1 MYGWLRRHAPGNALG
16 AVLYWMGIAL
26 GTLFL
31 LFLLFYFVVD
41 PLLPAMF

>member
-1 MYGWLRRHAPGNALG
+1 MFAWLRRYTPPNLPL
-16 AVLYWMGIAL
+16 AVLYWTAL
-26 GTLFL
+26 TLVAFGL